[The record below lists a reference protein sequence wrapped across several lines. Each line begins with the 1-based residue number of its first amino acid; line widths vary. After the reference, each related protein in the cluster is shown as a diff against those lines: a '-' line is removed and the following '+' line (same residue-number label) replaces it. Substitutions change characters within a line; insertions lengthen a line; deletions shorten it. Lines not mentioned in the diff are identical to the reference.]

1 MKCPN
6 CGFDG
11 PPEMRFCGMCG
22 TRLAR
27 MCPTCG
33 FANPPNYRYCG
44 NCGTRLQSD
53 DNHIAR
59 LPAQLPP
66 PAAEPIE
73 EPADSALAIFS
84 SAGER
89 RIATVLVTD
98 VSGSTALLERVGTE
112 AWVELMN
119 RVLHIL
125 EEEVHRF
132 GGEVEQFRGDGMVA
146 FFGATRAHEDDPERA
161 VLAALAMQQ
170 SVGAF
175 AAQVEQQQGISL
187 RLRVGVSTGEVIVSS
202 AAQRPP
208 HAEVAMGAAI
218 AVAARM
224 EAAAEPGTVL
234 VSEHTYRLVAPSFD
248 WQPLG
253 SITVR
258 GISRPI
264 AVYRPLA
271 HKADSDGTPQS
282 SSIGYPVPLI
292 GREVEFAALKHC
304 VKDVLNGRGRIA
316 MLTGDRGLGKSFLVN
331 ELRQYFVHRGALLS
345 AAQAAETTQLRQAQ
359 LRQAR
364 LRQARLRQAQP
375 ELAQPRQA
383 QLEQAQP
390 TPMLAWVRGRCRSYH
405 QGWPYSMW
413 IDLLND
419 WLNQCC
425 SYRAQSKEEARDVLR
440 RESEALWGEE
450 FAEHYPYLATLL
462 SLPLEGEFS
471 ERVRHL
477 DAEGLRQ
484 RYFIAVQ
491 SWIVAMCR
499 RGPLVLVFA
508 DMQWAGTSSLDLLK
522 YCLPLCETEALL
534 MLLVFRPERDAPVWA
549 LAQHIEAEY
558 SHRLTQI
565 ELKPL
570 DDAQSAELI
579 AAMIGP
585 EALPPETRDLIVK
598 NAAGNP
604 YYIQELINALVI
616 GGVLVRDAETG
627 RWRATRTVTTLDL
640 PDSLQRLLI
649 ARIDRLSPGER
660 HVLQVAAVIGSVFWS
675 NVVRAV
681 IGDTPELSRRLAA
694 LQRVQLIQE
703 TGRLPELGMQ
713 YLFRSPLVRDAAYD
727 SLLTAQRVALHA
739 RVAEYLALHV
749 NPDALVGYYGLLAEQ
764 FRGAENY
771 PKELFYTLTAAEE
784 ARKLYA
790 NAEALQRYNRA
801 IALLDRMEADA
812 ANDDRWR
819 AIRMQRFEVF
829 DGRRRVL
836 LDMGEIEAARADARA
851 LLVLADALSDDPTW
865 RVDALLAQPEVI
877 TGEAGRDEAAQGLS
891 LAEEALA
898 LARQIGDQ
906 RRELQALIAV
916 AQLGSHLRRPEARM
930 QAEHALALARELG
943 DLHAEVG
950 LLLGFSKF
958 YGPDDLP
965 RSEEYLQAA
974 LARSEQVNDKA
985 IKIALLGALSAR
997 YERRGDYYRQ
1007 LVEFEQVRLRIS
1019 QKIGNRFAEGDALTY
1034 CGQIQAI
1041 YLGDYAGGLVLLQEA
1056 LDKWSPSARRLF
1068 PMLRIAQVYVL
1079 QGRLDEARA
1088 LLAQAEPLSGAIL
1101 IELGRAGWGLVEAML
1116 HQAVGDEA
1124 SLQRALQATQ
1134 PVLQQVADNLVS
1146 QQYRM
1151 AASCLDAATHL
1162 ALARLQVEESARA
1175 AHVQQAL
1182 VASGVALDLYRAFGF
1197 TQVVECVS
1205 EEILLRHSQA
1215 LAAAGRDE
1223 EAAAFLRQAHDE
1235 MMRKHDLIP
1244 PDSPFRRTF
1253 LEIALHREIRAAVE
1267 G

>member
-1 MKCPN
+1 
-6 CGFDG
+6 
-11 PPEMRFCGMCG
+11 MRFCGMCG
-22 TRLAR
+22 TRLALV
-27 MCPTCG
+27 CATCG

-44 NCGTRLQSD
+44 NCGTRLQSGD
-53 DNHIAR
+53 DRVAHP
-59 LPAQLPP
+59 PAQLPALITD
-66 PAAEPIE
+66 AASE
-73 EPADSALAIFS
+73 EPADSTPAILS
-84 SAGER
+84 SEGER

-125 EEEVHRF
+125 EEEVYRF

-170 SVGAF
+170 SVGVF

-202 AAQRPP
+202 AARRPP

-218 AVAARM
+218 TMAARM
-224 EAAAEPGTVL
+224 EAVAEPGTVL
-234 VSEHTYRLVAPSFD
+234 VSEHTYRLVASSFE

-258 GISRPI
+258 GISQPI

-271 HKADSDGTPQS
+271 PKADSDGMSRQS
-282 SSIGYPVPLI
+282 LFGYPVPLI
-292 GREVEFAALKHC
+292 GREAEFAALKHC
-304 VKDVLNGRGRIA
+304 VKDVLSGRGRIA
-316 MLTGDRGLGKSFLVN
+316 MLTGDKGLGKSFLVN

-345 AAQAAETTQLRQAQ
+345 LAQTAEAAQPSPPQLR
-359 LRQAR
+359 
-364 LRQARLRQAQP
+364 P
-375 ELAQPRQA
+375 
-383 QLEQAQP
+383 AQP
-390 TPMLAWVRGRCRSYH
+390 TPTLTWVRGRCRSYH

-413 IDLLND
+413 IDLLSD
-419 WLNQCC
+419 WLSQC
-425 SYRAQSKEEARDVLR
+425 SPHRAQSKEEVRDVLR
-440 RESEALWGEE
+440 QESRALWGEE
-450 FAEHYPYLATLL
+450 FVEHYPYLATLL
-462 SLPLEGEFS
+462 SLPLEDEFGD
-471 ERVRHL
+471 RVRHL

-499 RGPLVLVFA
+499 RSPLVLVFA
-508 DMQWAGTSSLDLLK
+508 DMQWAGASSLDLLK
-522 YCLPLCETEALL
+522 YCLPVCETEALL
-534 MLLVFRPERDAPVWA
+534 MLLVFRPDRDLPMWE
-549 LAQHIEAEY
+549 LAQHIELEY
-558 SHRLTQI
+558 PHRLTQV

-570 DDAQSAELI
+570 NDAQSAELI

-604 YYIQELINALVI
+604 YYIQELIHALVT
-616 GGVLVRDAETG
+616 GGVLVRDVETG
-627 RWRATRTVTTLDL
+627 RWRAMRTVTTLDL
-640 PDSLQRLLI
+640 PDNLQRLLV

-681 IGDTPELSRRLAA
+681 VGNTPELSRHLAA
-694 LQRVQLIQE
+694 LQRAQLIQE

-739 RVAEYLALHV
+739 RVAEYLALYV

-771 PKELFYTLTAAEE
+771 PKELFYTLLAAEE

-801 IALLDRMEADA
+801 IALLDRMEAGA
-812 ANDDRWR
+812 TDDNRRR
-819 AIRMQRFEVF
+819 AIRTQRFEVF

-851 LLVLADALSDDPTW
+851 LLALADAMPDDPTW

-877 TGEAGRDEAAQGLS
+877 AGEAVRDEAAQGLAM
-891 LAEEALA
+891 AEEALA
-898 LARQIGDQ
+898 LTRQIGDR

-916 AQLGSHLRRPEARM
+916 AQLGSHLRRIEARA
-930 QAEHALALARELG
+930 QAEHALVLARELG
-943 DLHAEVG
+943 DLHAEVR
-950 LLLGFSKF
+950 LLLGFSHF

-1007 LVEFEQVRLRIS
+1007 LVEFEQERLRIS
-1019 QKIGNRFAEGDALTY
+1019 RKIGNRFAEGDALTF

-1041 YLGDYAGGLVLLQEA
+1041 YLGDYAGGLALLQEA
-1056 LDKWSPSARRLF
+1056 LDKWSPIARRLF

-1088 LLAQAEPLSGAIL
+1088 ILAQAEPLSGAIL

-1124 SLQRALQATQ
+1124 SLQRALQATR
-1134 PVLQQVADNLVS
+1134 PVLQQVANNLVS

-1162 ALARLQVEESARA
+1162 ALARLQVEEGART

-1182 VASGVALDLYRAFGF
+1182 SASGVALDLYRAFGF
-1197 TQVVECVS
+1197 TQVVECVG
-1205 EEILLRHSQA
+1205 EEILLRHGQA
-1215 LAAAGRDE
+1215 LAAGGRKA
-1223 EAAAFLRQAHDE
+1223 EAVDFLRQAHDE
-1235 MMRKHDLIP
+1235 MMRKYDLIP
-1244 PDSPFRRTF
+1244 PESSFRRSF

-1267 G
+1267 S

>member
-1 MKCPN
+1 
-6 CGFDG
+6 
-11 PPEMRFCGMCG
+11 MRFCGMCG

-27 MCPTCG
+27 VCATCG

-44 NCGTRLQSD
+44 NCGVRLQSD
-53 DNHIAR
+53 DERATSLI
-59 LPAQLPP
+59 AQLPR
-66 PAAEPIE
+66 PATEPIE
-73 EPADSALAIFS
+73 ESPADSGTAILS
-84 SAGER
+84 AAGER

-98 VSGSTALLERVGTE
+98 LSGSTALLEHVGTE

-170 SVGAF
+170 SVGTF
-175 AAQVEQQQGISL
+175 AAQIERQQGISL

-218 AVAARM
+218 AVATRM

-234 VSEHTYRLVAPSFD
+234 VSEHTYRLVASSFD

-253 SITVR
+253 RITVR
-258 GISRPI
+258 GISQPI
-264 AVYRPLA
+264 EVYRPLA
-271 HKADSDGTPQS
+271 HKADGDGAPQPS
-282 SSIGYPVPLI
+282 LSGYPVPLI
-292 GREVEFAALKHC
+292 GREAEFAALKHC

-316 MLTGDRGLGKSFLVN
+316 MLTGDKGLGKSFLVN
-331 ELRQYFVHRGALLS
+331 ELRQYFVHRGALLN
-345 AAQAAETTQLRQAQ
+345 A
-359 LRQAR
+359 
-364 LRQARLRQAQP
+364 
-375 ELAQPRQA
+375 A
-383 QLEQAQP
+383 QLEQTQP
-390 TPMLAWVRGRCRSYH
+390 ALTWVRGRCRSYH
-405 QGWPYSMW
+405 QSWPYSVW
-413 IDLLND
+413 VDLLSD
-419 WLNQCC
+419 WLNQCR
-425 SYRAQSKEEARDVLR
+425 SHRALSKEEARDALR
-440 RESEALWGEE
+440 QECQALWGET

-462 SLPLEGEFS
+462 SLPLEDEFS
-471 ERVRHL
+471 ERVRYL

-484 RYFIAVQ
+484 RYFIAVH
-491 SWIVAMCR
+491 SWIAAMCR
-499 RGPLVLVFA
+499 RGPLVLAFA
-508 DMQWAGTSSLDLLK
+508 DMQWAGASSLDLLK

-534 MLLVFRPERDAPVWA
+534 MLLVFRPERDTPAWE

-558 SHRLTQI
+558 PHRLTHV
-565 ELKPL
+565 ELSPL
-570 DDAQSAELI
+570 DEAQSTELI

-585 EALPPETRDLIVK
+585 ETLPPETRDLIVK
-598 NAAGNP
+598 SAAGNP
-604 YYIQELINALVI
+604 YYIQELIYALMN
-616 GGVLVRDAETG
+616 GGVLVRDADTG

-640 PDSLQRLLI
+640 PDNLQRLLI

-660 HVLQVAAVIGSVFWS
+660 HVLQVASVIGSVFWS

-681 IGDTPELSRRLAA
+681 VGHTRELSRQLAA
-694 LQRVQLIQE
+694 LQRAQLIQE

-727 SLLTAQRVALHA
+727 SLLTAQRIALHA
-739 RVAEYLALHV
+739 RVAEYLVLHV

-764 FRGAENY
+764 FRGAENH
-771 PKELFYTLTAAEE
+771 PKELFYTLLAAAE
-784 ARKLYA
+784 AHKLCA

-801 IALLDRMEADA
+801 IALLDLMEAEA
-812 ANDDRWR
+812 ADDNRWR
-819 AIRMQRFEVF
+819 TIRAQRFEVC

-851 LLVLADALSDDPTW
+851 LLLLADAMPDDPVW
-865 RVDALLAQPEVI
+865 RVDALLAQPEVSASEP
-877 TGEAGRDEAAQGLS
+877 TRDEAIQGLAM
-891 LAEEALA
+891 AEEALA
-898 LARQIGDQ
+898 LAQQIGDR

-916 AQLGSHLRRPEARM
+916 AQLGSQLRRPEARRR
-930 QAEHALALARELG
+930 AERALELARELG
-943 DLHAEVG
+943 DLHAEVK
-950 LLLGFSKF
+950 LLLGFSQF

-985 IKIALLGALSAR
+985 VKIALLGALSAR

-1007 LVEFEQVRLRIS
+1007 LVEFEQERLRIS
-1019 QKIGNRFAEGDALTY
+1019 RKIGNRFAEGDALTF

-1041 YLGDYAGGLVLLQEA
+1041 YLGDYAGGLALLQEA
-1056 LDKWSPSARRLF
+1056 LDKWAPIARRLF
-1068 PMLRIAQVYVL
+1068 PMLRIAQVHVL
-1079 QGRLDEARA
+1079 QGRLDEAQA
-1088 LLAQAEPLSGAIL
+1088 MLAQAEPLRGAIL

-1116 HQAVGDEA
+1116 YQAIGDEA
-1124 SLQRALQATQ
+1124 SLHRALQATQ
-1134 PVLQQVADNLVS
+1134 PVLQQVANNLVS

-1151 AASCLDAATHL
+1151 AASCLDSVTHL
-1162 ALARLQVEESARA
+1162 ALARLQVEADARV

-1182 VASGVALDLYRAFGF
+1182 AASGVALDLYRAFGF
-1197 TQVVECVS
+1197 TQVVECVG

-1215 LAAAGRDE
+1215 LAAAEHTE
-1223 EAAAFLRQAHDE
+1223 EAAHYLRQAYDE
-1235 MMRKHDLIP
+1235 MMRKYDLIP

-1253 LEIALHREIRAAVE
+1253 LEITLHREIRVAVE
-1267 G
+1267 GGT